1 MNKIDILVHSAAS
14 LTDLHF
20 PLPLLSK
27 CCLSVL
33 KIGFNGIFTWR
44 MSFVGAKKTGYYRL
58 NQANKAILSYNRKR
72 DTSFLTKVSG
82 GW

>member
-1 MNKIDILVHSAAS
+1 MSNSRILLNKIDILVHSAAS

-20 PLPLLSK
+20 PLPLLRK

-44 MSFVGAKKTGYYRL
+44 MSFVGAKKTSYYRL
-58 NQANKAILSYNRKR
+58 NQLNSNVY
-72 DTSFLTKVSG
+72 TKV
-82 GW
+82 